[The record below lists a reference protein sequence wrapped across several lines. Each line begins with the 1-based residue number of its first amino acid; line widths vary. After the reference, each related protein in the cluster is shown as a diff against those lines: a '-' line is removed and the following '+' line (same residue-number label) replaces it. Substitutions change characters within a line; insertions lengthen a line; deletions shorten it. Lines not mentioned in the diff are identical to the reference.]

1 MRKTKMMFA
10 VAATTILASQSAMA
24 YQAGDTYVRGSFEK
38 ADIKTDNISDEN
50 AFYLS
55 GGYLF
60 HDKMGVELG
69 IGEKV
74 KHDFFGL
81 ASNDLGTMKR
91 MPVNLLLNYYPLGGI
106 EEARIQP
113 FVGVGL
119 NYTRYSNIHA
129 IDGFDIDIDDEYG
142 VVGQAGVDLTLTDN
156 LSATGYARWSDVD
169 ADVDWKREN
178 ANGTGSGSGTVR
190 LDPVTVGAGLTYR
203 F

>member
-10 VAATTILASQSAMA
+10 VAATTVLASQAALA
-24 YQAGDTYVRGSFEK
+24 YQAGDTYVRASFEK
-38 ADIKTDNISDEN
+38 ADVETDNVSDEN
-50 AFYLS
+50 SFHLS

-60 HDKMGVELG
+60 HDKIGVELG

-74 KHDFFGL
+74 KHDFGL
-81 ASNDLGTMKR
+81 AGNDLGTMKR
-91 MPVNLLLNYYPLGGI
+91 MPVDLLLNYYPLGGI
-106 EEARIQP
+106 DETRVQP

-129 IDGFDIDIDDEYG
+129 IDEFDIDIDDEYG
-142 VVGQAGVDLTLTDN
+142 VVGQAGVDLAITDS

-178 ANGTGSGSGTVR
+178 ANGSGSGSGTVR